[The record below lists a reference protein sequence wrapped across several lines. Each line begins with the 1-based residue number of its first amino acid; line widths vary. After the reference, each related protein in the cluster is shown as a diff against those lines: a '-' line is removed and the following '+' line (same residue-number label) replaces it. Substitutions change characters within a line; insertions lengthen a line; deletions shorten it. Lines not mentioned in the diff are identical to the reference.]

1 MTASTNL
8 ADICVVAAAEAFRG
22 NGEIFGSGMG
32 TIQTLGVRLARATFE
47 PDLMVSDGEAF
58 FVANDLPIG
67 GTDKVIEGWVPFR
80 QVFDTLWGGR
90 RHVMMGA
97 SQIDQFGNSNIA
109 NIGPWKQP
117 KAQLL
122 GVRGAPGNTINN
134 KTSFF
139 IPKHTSKVF
148 VDKVDM
154 VSGIGYDRVAT
165 MSKWVRDNFC
175 LPRVITNLCV
185 LDFETSDNRMRLRSV
200 HPGVSVYDVI
210 ANTGFELVIPSD
222 VPESRGPTAEELAVI
237 DKLDSR
243 GLRHK
248 EVS

>member
-1 MTASTNL
+1 
-8 ADICVVAAAEAFRG
+8 
-22 NGEIFGSGMG
+22 MG

-154 VSGIGYDRVAT
+154 VSGIGYDRAAT

-200 HPGVSVYDVI
+200 HPGVSVDDVI